1 MGFVAGGSSSVVG
14 GTNESSG
21 CVPMGR
27 CGGRNKAVVVVGSGV
42 ELCG

>member
-1 MGFVAGGSSSVVG
+1 MGGCNSGAGGA
-14 GTNESSG
+14 NKSSG

-27 CGGRNKAVVVVGSGV
+27 CGARNKAVVVVGSGV